1 MGLFAVIA
9 IIGLLAIIGA
19 ILLLKQGLK
28 DASEM
33 PAYPAFSND
42 EMIFQSE
49 LDKKCPD
56 KMSPEDKILSDK
68 IDEWGKKTFGRK
80 PEFRDR
86 NDEEV
91 DTNFMS
97 GLIN

>member
-1 MGLFAVIA
+1 M
-9 IIGLLAIIGA
+9 
-19 ILLLKQGLK
+19 GLK
-28 DASEM
+28 DAKEM
-33 PAYPAFSND
+33 NVFPPMSPD

-49 LDKKCPD
+49 LDKKSPD

>member
-1 MGLFAVIA
+1 
-9 IIGLLAIIGA
+9 
-19 ILLLKQGLK
+19 
-28 DASEM
+28 M

-68 IDEWGKKTFGRK
+68 IDEWGKKTFGMEPDEFS
-80 PEFRDR
+80 PESVIGEDSFKKRIFD
-86 NDEEV
+86 DIEDKQIGES
-91 DTNFMS
+91 DTTN
-97 GLIN
+97 INLDFTNEAGR